1 MPSPFPG
8 MDPYLEAPWLWPD
21 VHAGLIVACQELL
34 NRQLRPKY
42 VARVEARVYVEGEDD
57 PARKEFFIPDLRVA
71 KQKGAANPPRVR
83 VPAGITEP
91 VVVTDDSDL
100 EVREIFLEVIALD
113 SRTVVTVIEVL
124 SPSNKLRGAEGRG
137 NYLKKRSEVMG
148 SDTHWVE
155 IDLLRRGEQL
165 PLRRRLAPHEYLVY
179 VSPAAM
185 RPKGHAWP
193 VRLDEP
199 LPTIGVPLRAPD
211 PDAPLNLQEALET
224 VYERAALDLS
234 VDYAAELTPPLPPPL
249 AKWADKL
256 LKKKRLR

>member
-42 VARVEARVYVEGEDD
+42 VARVESRVYIEGEDD
-57 PARKEFFIPDLRVA
+57 PARKEFFVPDLRVA
-71 KQKGAANPPRVR
+71 RQKGSAKPARVK
-83 VPAGITEP
+83 VAAGITEP
-91 VVVTDDSDL
+91 VVVTDDAGLEIRESLL
-100 EVREIFLEVIALD
+100 EVVALD

-124 SPSNKLRGAEGRG
+124 SPSNKLRGAEGRES
-137 NYLKKRSEVMG
+137 YLKKRSEVMG

-155 IDLLRRGEQL
+155 IDLLRRGEHL
-165 PLRRRLAPHEYLVY
+165 SLRRHLAPHDYLVY

-199 LPTIGVPLRAPD
+199 LPTIGVPLRPPD
-211 PDAPLNLQEALET
+211 PDAALSLQEALTT

-234 VDYAAELTPPLPPPL
+234 VDSTAELTPPLPPTL
-249 AKWADKL
+249 MKWADKL
-256 LKKKRLR
+256 LKKKKLR